1 MKKLLKYLKGYEKE
15 CVLGPLFKLLEATF
29 ELFIPLVVASIVD
42 TGISSG
48 DQSYIF
54 KMCLVMI
61 ALGIIG
67 LISAVTAQYFSAVAA
82 VGFSTR
88 LRHAV
93 LEHILGLSYSQIDQ
107 LGTSTMVTR
116 MTSDINQVQNGV
128 NLTLRLLLRSPFV
141 VFGAMIMAFTID
153 FQAALVFAG
162 VIPILCVIV
171 FGIMLVT
178 MPMHKRVQGS
188 LDAVTSSTRQN
199 LAGVRVLRAFCKE
212 KAEVASFEE
221 QTQSLTQ
228 RQLSAGRIS
237 ALMNPVTYVVINLAV
252 VLLVRIGALKVD
264 SGVLSQGLVIALYN
278 YMSQILVE
286 LIKMA
291 NLIIT
296 LAKAF
301 ACGNRLASVLEL
313 ESDQKNGERS
323 AESLKGSVAFE
334 DVTACYAGA
343 GHPSLEHISFTAQP
357 GQTVGIIGG
366 TGSGKTTLV
375 NLIPRLYDA
384 AQGSVLLD
392 GISAGEYDTV
402 SLRQQIGIV
411 PQKAVLFKGTIRQNL
426 LWGNENA
433 TDAELWAALE
443 TAQAR
448 EVVKDKEGEL
458 DAAVEQGGINFSGGQ
473 RQRLTIAR
481 ALVRKPRILI
491 LDDSASALDYATDAN
506 LRMAIRNMENP
517 PTTFIVSQRAA
528 SVRYADEILVLDD
541 GELVG
546 KGTHE
551 ELLDTCSVYQEIFY
565 SQFPKEVTRHD

>member
-1 MKKLLKYLKGYEKE
+1 MKSLLKYLKGYEKQ
-15 CVLGPLFKLLEATF
+15 CVLGPLFKLLEAAF
-29 ELFIPLVVASIVD
+29 ELLVPLVVARIVD
-42 TGISSG
+42 QGIGSGNTG
-48 DQSYIF
+48 YIV
-54 KMCLVMI
+54 KMCLVMV
-61 ALGIIG
+61 ALGMIG
-67 LISAVTAQYFSAVAA
+67 LAMAVCAQYFSAVAA
-82 VGFSTR
+82 VGFSAR
-88 LRHAV
+88 LRHV
-93 LEHILGLSYSQIDQ
+93 LMEHILHLSYSQIDT

-141 VFGAMIMAFTID
+141 VFGAMVMAFTID

-162 VIPILCVIV
+162 VIPVLCLIV
-171 FGIMLVT
+171 FGIMLIT
-178 MPMHKRVQGS
+178 MPMYKRVQAA
-188 LDAVTSSTRQN
+188 LDGVTSATRQN

-212 KAEVASFEE
+212 DTEAADFE
-221 QTQSLTQ
+221 QRTDGLTA

-237 ALMNPVTYVVINLAV
+237 ALMNPVTLVVINLAV
-252 VLLVRIGALKVD
+252 VILVKVGAVKVEH
-264 SGVLSQGLVIALYN
+264 GILTQGLVIALYN

-296 LAKAF
+296 LAKAV
-301 ACGNRLASVLEL
+301 ACGKRLSAVLKM
-313 ESDQKNGERS
+313 ESDQRDGEYHADGLSGDVEFR
-323 AESLKGSVAFE
+323 
-334 DVTACYAGA
+334 DVTAHYAGSA
-343 GHPSLEHISFTAQP
+343 SPSLEHISFHARP
-357 GQTVGIIGG
+357 GQTIGIIGG

-384 AQGSVLLD
+384 AEGSVLLD
-392 GISAGEYDTV
+392 GVAAEKYDAV
-402 SLRQQIGIV
+402 SLRSQIGIV

-433 TDAELWAALE
+433 DDEALWTALE

-448 EVVKDKEGEL
+448 EVVKGKEGEL
-458 DAAVEQGGINFSGGQ
+458 DAPVEQGGVNFSGGQ

-506 LRMAIRNMENP
+506 LRMAIRNMKNP

-541 GELVG
+541 GLLAG
-546 KGTHE
+546 IGTHE
-551 ELLDTCSVYQEIFY
+551 QLLESCSVYQEIYY
-565 SQFPKEVTRHD
+565 SQFPKEAARHA

>member
-1 MKKLLKYLKGYEKE
+1 MKKLLIYLKGYEKQ
-15 CVLGPLFKLLEATF
+15 CILGPLFKLLEATF
-29 ELFIPLVVASIVD
+29 ELFIPLVVANIVD
-42 TGISSG
+42 KGIASG
-48 DQSYIF
+48 DTGYIV

-61 ALGIIG
+61 VLGIVG
-67 LISAVTAQYFSAVAA
+67 LICSVTAQYFSAAAA

-93 LEHILGLSYSQIDQ
+93 MEHILGLSYSQIDQ
-107 LGTSTMVTR
+107 LGTSTMITR

-162 VIPILCVIV
+162 VIPVLCVIV
-171 FGIMLVT
+171 FGIMLIT
-178 MPMHKRVQGS
+178 MPMYKRVQSS
-188 LDAVTSSTRQN
+188 LDGVTSATRQN

-212 KAEVASFEE
+212 EAEVASFEN
-221 QTQSLTQ
+221 QTQQLTQ

-252 VLLVRIGALKVD
+252 VLLVRIGAWKVE
-264 SGVLSQGLVIALYN
+264 SGVLTQGLVIALYN

-291 NLIIT
+291 NLIINMT
-296 LAKAF
+296 KAA
-301 ACGNRLASVLEL
+301 ACANRVSSVLAL
-313 ESDQKNGERS
+313 EPDQVNGNRS
-323 AESLKGSVAFE
+323 AENLQGKVEFR
-334 DVTACYAGA
+334 DVTARYAGSA
-343 GHPSLEHISFTAQP
+343 NPSLEHISFTAQP

-384 AQGSVLLD
+384 AEGSVLLD
-392 GISAGEYDTV
+392 GVAAGEYDAV
-402 SLRQQIGIV
+402 SLRSQIGIV

-433 TDAELWAALE
+433 DDEALWTALE

-448 EVVKDKEGEL
+448 EVVKGKEGEL
-458 DAAVEQGGINFSGGQ
+458 DASVEQGGVNFSGGQ

-506 LRMAIRNMENP
+506 LRMAIRNMKNP

-541 GELVG
+541 GLLAG
-546 KGTHE
+546 IGTHE
-551 ELLDTCSVYQEIFY
+551 QLLESCSVYQEIYY
-565 SQFPKEVTRHD
+565 SQFPKEAARHA